1 MQQIPGQTAQPTA
14 GGKAVAKESEQPKKS
29 RLWLWILL
37 ALIAI
42 GAILAIYFFFIV

>member
-1 MQQIPGQTAQPTA
+1 MQQIPGQTAQPMA
-14 GGKAVAKESEQPKKS
+14 GGQAVAQEPPKKS

-37 ALIAI
+37 ALIAV